1 MGNLSFVSI
10 CLGMMV
16 SIIVWKIFF
25 KEKHDKKGWNEIIDT
40 MKMEVNRTEV
50 NRLLKIEKHD
60 KIINGIRQ
68 AEYIL
73 FDENHAICQVNS
85 EVLDT
90 LLYEEGYENLINCAI
105 VYKNIL
111 CNDKII
117 CNELDLYRLFYINK
131 FEYIISKSYDWIEEF
146 HWIESI
152 TYYQGDVIYQ
162 NLESDSLK
170 IECIKHELRDM
181 VKCIK
186 KIHSL

>member
-1 MGNLSFVSI
+1 MGNLSFGSI
-10 CLGMMV
+10 CFGIIV
-16 SIIVWKIFF
+16 ARIVWKTFF
-25 KEKHDKKGWNEIIDT
+25 KKEHDKKEWNEIIDT
-40 MKMEVNRTEV
+40 MKMEVNRTEI
-50 NRLLKIEKHD
+50 NRLLKIEKND
-60 KIINGIRQ
+60 KIINGMKR

-73 FDENHAICQVNS
+73 FDENHAICRVNS

-117 CNELDLYRLFYINK
+117 GDELDLYRLFYINK
-131 FEYIISKSYDWIEEF
+131 YEYMISNSYDWIEEF
-146 HWIESI
+146 RWIESI
-152 TYYQGDVIYQ
+152 TYYQGGVIYQ

-170 IECIKHELRDM
+170 IECAKHKLRDM

-186 KIHSL
+186 KINSL

>member
-10 CLGMMV
+10 CLGIV
-16 SIIVWKIFF
+16 VARIVWRTFF
-25 KEKHDKKGWNEIIDT
+25 KEKHDKEKWNEIIET
-40 MKMEVNRTEV
+40 MKMEVNRTEI

-60 KIINGIRQ
+60 KIIDGMKR

-73 FDENHAICQVNS
+73 FNENHAICQVNS

-90 LLYEEGYENLINCAI
+90 LLYEEGCENLINCAI

-117 CNELDLYRLFYINK
+117 GNELDLYRMFYINK
-131 FEYIISKSYDWIEEF
+131 YEYMISNSYDWIEELR
-146 HWIESI
+146 WIESI

-162 NLESDSLK
+162 NPESDSLK
-170 IECIKHELRDM
+170 IECAKHKLRDV

-186 KIHSL
+186 KINSL